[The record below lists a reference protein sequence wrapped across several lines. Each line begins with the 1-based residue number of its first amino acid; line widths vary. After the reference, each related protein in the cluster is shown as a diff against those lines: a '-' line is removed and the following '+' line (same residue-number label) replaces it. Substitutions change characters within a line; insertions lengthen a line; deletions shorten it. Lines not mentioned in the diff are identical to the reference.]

1 MDSQGDGWASVAEN
15 WKNDRG
21 GSLAQS
27 LSQEEEEHHY
37 RKLDETLVRNRCT
50 DSCDMENGKMQ
61 NMD

>member
-21 GSLAQS
+21 VS
-27 LSQEEEEHHY
+27 LSQEKEEHRCH
-37 RKLDETLVRNRCT
+37 KLDETLARNQCM
-50 DSCDMENGKMQ
+50 DSCDMENGKVQ